1 MRTISKLFGKSP
13 FTPLQAHMR
22 NVAECINKTK
32 ELFGLM
38 EKGDYDGVFELAKI
52 ISKLEHNAD
61 LTKNDIRNNLPKGLF
76 MAVDKGSILEILG
89 IQDNIADKA
98 EDIGILLTFR
108 NLTMPPELK
117 EPFNAFL
124 EKNFQAFDV
133 AFNIVDQLDELLDYT
148 FTGMEALKV
157 NEMVDDVAL
166 KEHEAD
172 ILQRKL
178 LQKLYNLDN
187 EIPYQDFVMI
197 LQLIQE
203 CSAISNY
210 SEKLGHRIRI
220 MLDLK

>member
-1 MRTISKLFGKSP
+1 
-13 FTPLQAHMR
+13 
-22 NVAECINKTK
+22 
-32 ELFGLM
+32 
-38 EKGDYDGVFELAKI
+38 
-52 ISKLEHNAD
+52 
-61 LTKNDIRNNLPKGLF
+61 
-76 MAVDKGSILEILG
+76 
-89 IQDNIADKA
+89 
-98 EDIGILLTFR
+98 
-108 NLTMPPELK
+108 
-117 EPFNAFL
+117 
-124 EKNFQAFDV
+124 
-133 AFNIVDQLDELLDYT
+133 
-148 FTGMEALKV
+148 MEALKV